1 MICDIAKHNEM
12 NGSKFSCSKY
22 QSALASLGSSYRFIS
37 RYDEE
42 AVPIHFHG
50 LIAGPDPHINYRC
63 HVTAKKEH
71 EKMKKTCIYIIF
83 IYLFLYIYYIYIYS
97 EKSSTYLI
105 GPPSCTTGILI
116 SDIVSIICPVR
127 VSMVTS
133 SSSLCARWRVSCY
146 IQYK

>member
-1 MICDIAKHNEM
+1 MICDIAKQNEM

-63 HVTAKKEH
+63 HVTAKKKKH
-71 EKMKKTCIYIIF
+71 EKKVYTDNIYLF
-83 IYLFLYIYYIYIYS
+83 IYLYIYIFRK
-97 EKSSTYLI
+97 E
-105 GPPSCTTGILI
+105 
-116 SDIVSIICPVR
+116 
-127 VSMVTS
+127 
-133 SSSLCARWRVSCY
+133 
-146 IQYK
+146 